1 MQTAAVLNRS
11 RNGDTLT
18 NTRMMQ
24 IVDLNVELLFLGS
37 ISQARAVSGKVGWL
51 APSASRHAERTSR
64 YSISAPL
71 ACLPYWLW
79 GVVMVVTPS

>member
-37 ISQARAVSGKVGWL
+37 ISQARPV
-51 APSASRHAERTSR
+51 
-64 YSISAPL
+64 
-71 ACLPYWLW
+71 W
-79 GVVMVVTPS
+79 GNRG